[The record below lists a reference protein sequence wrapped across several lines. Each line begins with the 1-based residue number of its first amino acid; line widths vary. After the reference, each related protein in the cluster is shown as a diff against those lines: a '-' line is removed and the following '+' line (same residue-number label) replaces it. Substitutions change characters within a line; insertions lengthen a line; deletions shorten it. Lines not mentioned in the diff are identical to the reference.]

1 MTAGAHSD
9 NVIYICVQIIMI
21 IIFMPSWNKY
31 ELTEYILK
39 IEERKFGNWRET
51 FKMKDVGCGLF
62 WYCDYVSAADDYDG
76 KMQKKEEERSSIKL
90 KKTIL
95 ENKNKGENRNHCNR
109 DGKKKL
115 WQRNAGRALKQI
127 TAKWWDSSSNTIQLC
142 TADSRTLL
150 LCTVPWNI

>member
-1 MTAGAHSD
+1 MKTKKRKNWKEKIGRRMTAGAHSD

-62 WYCDYVSAADDYDG
+62 WSCDYVSAADDFDG
-76 KMQKKEEERSSIKL
+76 KMQKKEEELSSIKL

-109 DGKKKL
+109 DK
-115 WQRNAGRALKQI
+115 I
-127 TAKWWDSSSNTIQLC
+127 IE
-142 TADSRTLL
+142 
-150 LCTVPWNI
+150 